1 MLRIRQLPQVLQEI
15 AEKELNE
22 KSERLIS
29 DVAAIR
35 SWLKRQPHLHTVNPP
50 DQILVSFL
58 RGNKFSLERTKE
70 KLDMTYT
77 LRTVVPELFQNRDP
91 LDTKLNEILKRGFSL
106 PLNNTL
112 KPGCGRPVLLR
123 YGFPDGKLFP
133 AEDLMKV
140 CYMVIEILM
149 QEDDNFIVV
158 GEEAIVDLKDISLAA
173 VGQWTPA
180 LAKKVITSF
189 EKALPIRVKN
199 MHLLN
204 PPPGFETMFAFI
216 KSFMSE
222 KLKKR
227 IHLHNPPY
235 KTFHEQFSQE
245 SLPVEYGGKNGTIQE
260 LTDYWKAKVESYRD
274 WFLAEEKIRS
284 DESKRPEKPKTASSL
299 FGIEGSFRKLD
310 VD

>member
-1 MLRIRQLPQVLQEI
+1 MLKIRPLPQNLQEI
-15 AEKELNE
+15 AEKELHE
-22 KSERLIS
+22 KTERLAA
-29 DVAAIR
+29 DVTAIR
-35 SWLKRQPHLHTVNPP
+35 NWLQKQPHLHKVSPP
-50 DQILVSFL
+50 DQIIVSFL

-70 KLDMTYT
+70 KLDMSYT
-77 LRTVVPELFQNRDP
+77 LRTVVPELFQKRDP
-91 LDTKLNEILKRGFSL
+91 LDPKLNEILKRGFSL
-106 PLNNTL
+106 PLNTV
-112 KPGCGRPVLLR
+112 KKGSGRPVLLR

-133 AEDLMKV
+133 VEDLMKI

-173 VGQWTPA
+173 IGQWTPA

-189 EKALPIRVKN
+189 EKALPVRVKN

-216 KSFMSE
+216 KSFMSD

-235 KTFHEQFSQE
+235 ENFHKEFSQE
-245 SLPVEYGGKNGTIQE
+245 ALPVEYGGKNGTIQE

-274 WFLAEEKIRS
+274 WFLAEESIRS
-284 DESKRPEKPKTASSL
+284 DESRRPEKPKTASSL
-299 FGIEGSFRKLD
+299 FGLEGSFRKLD